1 MKSKRR
7 YAGENTIN
15 DVASL
20 AGVSK
25 ATVSRVINNNPG
37 VSTELEQ
44 RVKKAIEEL
53 SYRPNKLAQALKAR
67 NTNSIGLI
75 VPSVENPVFAQLTR
89 VVENTAQKYGF
100 ATILCNSE
108 GDIEKEAECIRLLL
122 EKQVD
127 GIIFDAIGVYSD
139 TFQEVLKHHVPFVL
153 VGRKIDNFPVAN
165 VNVDNRLGGYLATSH
180 LIKTG
185 CKRIVFMQAEHEAL
199 SAVNQRFL
207 GYRDALDEHALPLD
221 EKLMPKT
228 RLTFESGARATE
240 ELLDQKVPFDAIFA
254 ANDLLALG
262 CLDMLIERGIRVPEQ
277 VSIIGY
283 DNIAFGGMAR
293 PRLSTVSNSVNTI
306 SVEAVKC
313 VLRHIYSDNARTE
326 EICFNPQLVLRQST
340 RNVF

>member
-1 MKSKRR
+1 MKSKRK

-15 DVASL
+15 DVASH

-25 ATVSRVINNNPG
+25 ATVSRVINKNPG

-53 SYRPNKLAQALKAR
+53 NYRPNKLAQALKAR

-108 GDIEKEAECIRLLL
+108 GDTEKEAECIRLLL

-127 GIIFDAIGVYSD
+127 GIIFDAIGVYND
-139 TFQEVLKHHVPFVL
+139 AFQDVLRHRVPIVL
-153 VGRKIDNFPVAN
+153 VGRRIDNFSVAN
-165 VNVDNRLGGYLATSH
+165 VNVDNRLGGYMATSH

-185 CKRIVFMQAEHEAL
+185 CRRIVFMQAEHEAL

-207 GYRDALDEHALPLD
+207 GYKDALDEHGLALD
-221 EKLMPKT
+221 EQLMPKT
-228 RLTFESGARATE
+228 RLTFESGARAAG

-262 CLDMLIERGIRVPEQ
+262 CLDMLIERGIRVPEE

-326 EICFNPQLVLRQST
+326 EICLNPQLVLRQST

>member
-1 MKSKRR
+1 MKSKRK

-15 DVASL
+15 DVASH

-25 ATVSRVINNNPG
+25 ATVSRVINKNPG

-53 SYRPNKLAQALKAR
+53 NYRPNKLAQALKAR

-108 GDIEKEAECIRLLL
+108 GDTEKEAECIRLLL

-127 GIIFDAIGVYSD
+127 GIIFDAIGVYND
-139 TFQEVLKHHVPFVL
+139 AFQDVLRHRVPIVL
-153 VGRKIDNFPVAN
+153 VGRKIDNFSVAN
-165 VNVDNRLGGYLATSH
+165 VNVDNRLGGYMATSH

-185 CKRIVFMQAEHEAL
+185 CRRIVFMQAEHEAL

-207 GYRDALDEHALPLD
+207 GYKDALDEHGLALD
-221 EKLMPKT
+221 EQLMPKT
-228 RLTFESGARATE
+228 RLTFESGARAAG

-262 CLDMLIERGIRVPEQ
+262 CLDMLIERGIRVPEE

-326 EICFNPQLVLRQST
+326 EICLNPQLVLRQST